1 MPWFDQVVRMK
12 RYSLHVW
19 NQRLEIVDSKRLIKG
34 ILPVSMPFNTVLFSA
49 SGSKHIHGK
58 VDIFLAPQVLECSPQ
73 LIESFDGLSIHQAIY
88 MASGNFSLVLW
99 LLRMLINF
107 YLCIYALEVRAN
119 ECKFLH
125 TCLSLV
131 SHALRICQ
139 WHKRICTSWPNTSLI
154 AFISTSLQSIIRRFR
169 LKLHSFLSQ

>member
-1 MPWFDQVVRMK
+1 MFEIKDLRLWIQNDWSKVSSLSPCLSTQFFFRLVVC
-12 RYSLHVW
+12 
-19 NQRLEIVDSKRLIKG
+19 
-34 ILPVSMPFNTVLFSA
+34 
-49 SGSKHIHGK
+49 KHIHGK

-73 LIESFDGLSIHQAIY
+73 FIESFDGLSIHQAIY
-88 MASGNFSLVLW
+88 MASGNSSLVLW

-125 TCLSLV
+125 TCLSRV